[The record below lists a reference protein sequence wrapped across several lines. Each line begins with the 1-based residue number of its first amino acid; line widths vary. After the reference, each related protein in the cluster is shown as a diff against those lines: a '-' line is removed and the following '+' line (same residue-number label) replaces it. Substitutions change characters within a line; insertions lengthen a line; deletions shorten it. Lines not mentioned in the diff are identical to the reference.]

1 MNKSIIVYTKNYIYM
16 KLQDSN
22 VRSHN
27 VRHLQEKY
35 WSVFRRGLLKITK
48 VSVISFY
55 STPKNDLD

>member
-1 MNKSIIVYTKNYIYM
+1 MNKSINVYTKNYMYM

-22 VRSHN
+22 VRSRN
-27 VRHLQEKY
+27 VRHLQKKY

>member
-1 MNKSIIVYTKNYIYM
+1 M

-22 VRSHN
+22 VRSRN

-35 WSVFRRGLLKITK
+35 WSVFRRVLLKITK

>member
-1 MNKSIIVYTKNYIYM
+1 MNKSINVYTKNYMYM

-22 VRSHN
+22 VRSRN
-27 VRHLQEKY
+27 VHHLQEKY

-48 VSVISFY
+48 VSVILFY

>member
-1 MNKSIIVYTKNYIYM
+1 MNKSIIVYTKNYVYM

-22 VRSHN
+22 VSSRN

-35 WSVFRRGLLKITK
+35 WSVFRRVLLKITK

>member
-22 VRSHN
+22 VRSRN

-35 WSVFRRGLLKITK
+35 WSVFRRGLLKSQK
-48 VSVISFY
+48 YPSFHFIAL
-55 STPKNDLD
+55 PKMI